1 MRSKIAAVLAGGA
14 FLLAG
19 AMPALAVTADHQ
31 LSGKVSHLDAKA
43 KTVAVKEEGGTTAK
57 VTSFTLAPDAKV
69 MEGSK
74 VRTFAELKVGER
86 IMVTYT
92 DQGSTHQ
99 AKQIDMLPATAANVA
114 P

>member
-1 MRSKIAAVLAGGA
+1 
-14 FLLAG
+14 
-19 AMPALAVTADHQ
+19 
-31 LSGKVSHLDAKA
+31 
-43 KTVAVKEEGGTTAK
+43 
-57 VTSFTLAPDAKV
+57 